1 MINYS
6 NGYLEWQDIYSKKM
20 IIICN
25 TCITSIVLQYIIKN
39 IDIYSITKYCIA
51 KNINFN

>member
-20 IIICN
+20 IIVCN
-25 TCITSIVLQYIIKN
+25 TCNTHIVLHYIITN
-39 IDIYSITKYCIA
+39 IDILSITKYCITI
-51 KNINFN
+51 KYKF